1 MDEPTVLETFEDYRV
16 DFDRLFKERE
26 HKFQTSSYMSID
38 HCHIM
43 DILSNSIREKMIKK
57 LGEVYSKKGVST
69 PSNQYKF
76 KISRLDI
83 FHFVAPLL
91 AGYKRPVAAMD
102 NPFVHG
108 QV

>member
-1 MDEPTVLETFEDYRV
+1 MDEPTVLGTFENYRV

-26 HKFQTSSYMSID
+26 HKFQTTSYMSID

-69 PSNQYKF
+69 LSSQYKH
-76 KISRLDI
+76 KLS
-83 FHFVAPLL
+83 
-91 AGYKRPVAAMD
+91 PVHLFSFCSPIA
-102 NPFVHG
+102 HWL
-108 QV
+108 